1 MSSTESLQ
9 EYKNIVGS
17 RIRQARQMAG
27 FDTIASLADQ
37 FPEWGVSRL
46 GNYENGTSL
55 PNPLDIK
62 RIAKETGTSP
72 CWITFGIGTI
82 RSAARDIQAVRHQ
95 NLTHSYEKLSKA
107 GQAGFRSAVE
117 FKPVEI
123 KQYLTNPF
131 LKLTDTLC
139 RKIERHLGK
148 PKGWMDE
155 QQIDNDGLSNFFPDD
170 IRELM
175 MIYSGLD
182 GKGRDLFLE
191 LARTFSTNYE

>member
-9 EYKNIVGS
+9 QYKTAVGG
-17 RIRQARQMAG
+17 RIRQARLMAG
-27 FDTIASLADQ
+27 FETIASLADQ
-37 FPEWGVSRL
+37 FSDWGISRL

-62 RIAKETGTSP
+62 RIATITGTSP

-82 RSAARDIQAVRHQ
+82 RSVARDIQAVRHQ
-95 NLTHSYEKLSKA
+95 NLAQLHDKLSKSEQMA
-107 GQAGFRSAVE
+107 LRNAVKL
-117 FKPVEI
+117 KPTEM
-123 KQYLTNPF
+123 KNFLTNPF
-131 LKLTDTLC
+131 LKLTDTMC

-155 QQIDNDGLSNFFPDD
+155 QQIDNDGLSNYFPDD

-175 MIYSGLD
+175 MIYSSLD
-182 GKGRDLFLE
+182 KKGRALFLE
-191 LARTFSTNYE
+191 LGRTFSDNY